1 VQASFKEEQV
11 LRKKLHNTVEDMK
24 GKIRVYARVRPIS
37 GKETARGNTDVV
49 QFPDEYTLDVTAP
62 PAEGDK
68 AAKKITKSFQYDTVF
83 PPASTQEN
91 VFEDTKALIQST
103 LDGYN
108 VCIFAYGQTGAG
120 KTHTMTGNPEMP
132 GITPRAMAEIFRV
145 IEKNAGLFQYTVSCT
160 MMELYN
166 DQLVDLLWKP
176 KKKKGEEP
184 PKLNVKRDQV
194 TGWVSVENAIVASAA
209 TVEELASHLEAGNSR
224 RHIAATNMNDQSSRS
239 HLIFTIIIESTN
251 VKSGVKAQG
260 KLSLIDLAG
269 SERVGKSGATGET
282 LREAQSIN
290 KSLSALGNVIS
301 ALSTGDAKHI
311 PYRDNL
317 LTLVMS
323 DSIGGNAK
331 TLMFVNLSPVDYNY
345 DETVN
350 SLQYASRVKLITNNA
365 QKNVE
370 SKEVARLK
378 ALIAGMKGVKA
389 PAVEADEVT
398 DA

>member
-1 VQASFKEEQV
+1 

-37 GKETARGNTDVV
+37 SKETARGNFDVV
-49 QFPDEYTLDVTAP
+49 QIPDEYTLDVTAP

-68 AAKKITKSFQYDTVF
+68 AAKKVTKSFQYDTVF
-83 PPASTQEN
+83 PPNATQEG

-145 IEKNAGLFQYTVSCT
+145 IEKNAGLFQYAVTCT

-176 KKKKGEEP
+176 KGKKKGEEP

-194 TGWVSVENAIVASAA
+194 TGWVSVENAIVASASS
-209 TVEELASHLEAGNSR
+209 VEELTTHLEAGNSR

-251 VKSGVKAQG
+251 VKSGAKAQG

-269 SERVGKSGATGET
+269 SERVGKSGASGET

-317 LTLVMS
+317 LTLAMS

-345 DETVN
+345 DETIN

-370 SKEVARLK
+370 SKEVVRLK
-378 ALIAGMKGVKA
+378 ALIASMKSGKA
-389 PAVEADEVT
+389 PAVEADA
-398 DA
+398 DADA